1 MGHRDGNLILTRRDL
16 KVRGLE
22 MALFLNEGRWFCGR
36 KLDFPM
42 AGEGTFSKN
51 SVESH
56 PRGLL
61 GKMKGQPKRDDL
73 EKPGGMKQ

>member
-1 MGHRDGNLILTRRDL
+1 
-16 KVRGLE
+16 
-22 MALFLNEGRWFCGR
+22 
-36 KLDFPM
+36 M
-42 AGEGTFSKN
+42 AGEGTVSKN